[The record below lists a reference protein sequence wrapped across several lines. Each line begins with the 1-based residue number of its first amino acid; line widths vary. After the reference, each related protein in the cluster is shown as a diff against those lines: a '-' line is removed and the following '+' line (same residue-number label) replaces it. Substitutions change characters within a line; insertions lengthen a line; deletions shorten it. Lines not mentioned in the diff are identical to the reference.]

1 MAFPISTTRF
11 AIVWLTLAAAMT
23 LNGIGR
29 ELLLKR
35 VFTPPSADA
44 VSAAAGILLI
54 AVIAA
59 AGFQPLAGMAISH
72 GQRVALSAA
81 LVLIT
86 VLFETTLGRIVD
98 HKSWTAL
105 LEHYAFWRGELWP
118 LVLAWLA
125 YMPFV
130 G

>member
-1 MAFPISTTRF
+1 MAFPISATRF
-11 AIVWLTLAAAMT
+11 AVVWLALAAAMT

-35 VFTPPSADA
+35 VFTPPSADV

-54 AVIAA
+54 AAITA
-59 AGFQPLAGMAISH
+59 AGFRPLAEIAISH
-72 GQRVALSAA
+72 WQRVALSAA
-81 LVLIT
+81 LVLTT
-86 VLFETTLGRIVD
+86 VVFETTLGRVVD

-105 LEHYAFWRGELWP
+105 LEHYALWRGQLWP

>member
-1 MAFPISTTRF
+1 MTFPISATRF
-11 AIVWLTLAAAMT
+11 AVVWLALASAMT

-29 ELLLKR
+29 ERLLKR
-35 VFTPPSADA
+35 VLTPPSADV

-54 AVIAA
+54 AVITAV
-59 AGFQPLAGMAISH
+59 GFQPLAETVISQW
-72 GQRVALSAA
+72 QRAALSVA
-81 LVLIT
+81 LVLTT
-86 VLFETTLGRIVD
+86 VVFETALGRVVD
-98 HKSWTAL
+98 HKSWTEL
-105 LEHYAFWRGELWP
+105 LEHYALWRGELWP